1 MPEILPPVL
10 INNGQNIVIPSLY
23 EGGNQI
29 GPLFQTG
36 TQGPRGPNIITST
49 TQSDGTANISI
60 LGLTIEDSL
69 ILNGENYSYS
79 EDSLQAHRVALNID
93 ELDNTSDADKPISN
107 ATQSALNNKSD
118 VGHGHVASDISDFNS
133 VASAAAPVQS
143 VNTRVGA
150 IVLTKSDVGLGNVDN
165 TSDANKPISTATA
178 TALSGKVD
186 KVAGKGLSDENYTSA
201 EKSKLAGIADGAEVN
216 VNADWNATSGDA
228 EILNK
233 PTLGSA
239 AAANTTDFATAS
251 QGELA
256 DSALQ
261 PQSVNYV
268 GEYNDGADYSPGD
281 VVLYAGLLYIR
292 VLEPNP
298 GYPPGTVYWEPF
310 TPEIGS
316 PAYDLYVQQSL
327 ANKSNV
333 GHGHSSSDI
342 TDFSSAVSALAAV
355 KSVNTRVGDIVLSK
369 SDVGLDN
376 VDNTSDAD
384 KPISNATQTALNSK
398 VDVIAG
404 KGLSDEN
411 YTSAEKSKLS
421 GIAAGAEVNVNAD
434 WTATSGDAQILNK
447 PSTVAGYNITD
458 AVATSGAQHIDGVKT
473 FTSSPLV
480 PNLTVDSSSSA
491 AVNKAYVDNAAA
503 GIHVHGEV
511 HVILKNSTLAAAS
524 GGTVAYTNG
533 TDGVG
538 AKLTITGGLTVVD
551 ALNAAAGPDPDLS
564 IGERVLIAGETNAA
578 WNGIYVI
585 TAARELTRA
594 TDADTPAKM
603 NGGDFVFVT
612 HGTIH
617 ADTGWICS
625 EPVTS
630 VGVSPVIFVQFS
642 GSGAYDAGVGL
653 QRDGTLFSV
662 KTPVGG
668 AIVADSNGINLGASG
683 VTPNT
688 YGSSTQS
695 AVLTVNDKGLV
706 TSASSSTVTPAVGSI
721 TGLGSGVATFL
732 ASPTSSNL
740 AAAVITDKTG
750 SGALVFGTSPTLS
763 SPTISTALTLNT
775 TTYSYGTGA
784 AAAHRTA
791 LSINNVDNTSDLNK
805 PISTATQSALDLK
818 SDISNPVRTTL
829 TGDGSTS
836 VFAINGAGS
845 LTNPSALIVAIDG
858 ALQEPSVDYTVSSGN
873 ITFTDPLASG
883 AKAVVVSPTNT
894 LQVGELTPSDG
905 SVTSAKLAPNL
916 TLTNPTII
924 GDLTASGTD
933 NTLPNQIADKD
944 ESIITKKDLSAQFL
958 RDYLGSALLFSNGVS
973 SGGSNQFAS
982 THGSLILLGASSI
995 AGIASCQVTVVSPT
1009 ICKIGT
1015 ALGSNS
1021 AGGGG
1026 VISLE
1031 QNHLIRWGVLPERNA
1046 TAFDTIARFRIGD
1059 AGVPSTNYFG
1069 AARNTCGYS
1078 FRITKNPSGNYYD
1091 LRLCLV
1097 SGRGTIS
1104 DASNTS
1110 PIVIT
1115 VTSAGHGLQ
1124 TNDYVEITSVQGNTA
1139 ANGIWQVTRL
1149 TATTFSLNSSVGN
1162 GSFTTSSQAG
1172 LHKITSNT
1180 VTLLPQTYYEIF
1192 TIWNT
1197 DSSSISLFL
1206 NELKETPDLILTGG
1220 DKSIPTLYNQ
1230 TAPVNIFLGSITYN
1244 TATSGGA
1251 TAIMNYNSPMFYKI

>member
-1 MPEILPPVL
+1 MPEIQIPVIDTSPHILVSTPIETEAILPFV
-10 INNGQNIVIPSLY
+10 QH
-23 EGGNQI
+23 
-29 GPLFQTG
+29 TG
-36 TQGPRGPNIITST
+36 TRGPGGPNIISST
-49 TQSDGTANISI
+49 TQSDGTATISI
-60 LGLTIEDSL
+60 EGLIIGDSL
-69 ILNGENYSYS
+69 TLNGENYSYS
-79 EDSLQAHRVALNID
+79 EDSLLAHRVALNID
-93 ELDNTSDADKPISN
+93 ELDNTSDVDKPISN

-186 KVAGKGLSDENYTSA
+186 KVAGKGLSDENYTST
-201 EKSKLAGIADGAEVN
+201 EKSKLAGIAEGAEVN
-216 VNADWNATSGDA
+216 VNADWNAISGDA

-239 AAANTTDFATAS
+239 SAAATSDFATAA

-327 ANKSNV
+327 ANKSNI

-342 TDFSSAVSALAAV
+342 SDFTTAASDAAPV
-355 KSVNTRVGDIVLSK
+355 QSVNTRVGDIVLSK

-384 KPISNATQTALNSK
+384 KPISTATQTALNAK
-398 VDVIAG
+398 VDVVAG
-404 KGLSDEN
+404 KDLSDEN

-434 WTATSGDAQILNK
+434 WNATSGDAQILNK

-533 TDGVG
+533 TDGIG
-538 AKLTITGGLTVVD
+538 AKLVITGGLTIVD
-551 ALNAAAGPDPDLS
+551 ALNASAGPDPDLA

-625 EPVTS
+625 EPVTT

-662 KTPVGG
+662 KTPDGG
-668 AIVADSNGINLGASG
+668 AIIADANGINLGASG

-695 AVLTVNDKGLV
+695 AVVTVNDKGLV
-706 TSASSSTVTPAVGSI
+706 TSASSSTITPALGNI
-721 TGLGSGVATFL
+721 TGFGSNVAAFL
-732 ASPTSSNL
+732 ADPTSAKL
-740 AAAVITDKTG
+740 AAAVVNSKTG
-750 SGALVFGTSPTLS
+750 TDALVFGTAPTIS
-763 SPTISTALTLNT
+763 SPTINTALTLNA
-775 TTYSYGTGA
+775 TTYNYGAGA

-791 LSINNVDNTSDLNK
+791 LGLGTAATTNSTAYAAASHSHGNITNAGAIGTTSDLAVVTGSGGVLTTLSRSGIDSRTSFPNSTVTAATSMNAANTLVLRGASGEVTFGAVTGNGFTSVFDYQFQRLLPGFITATMTLTTSITTNRTIALPDASGTLSLTNHTHGNITSDGAIGSTSGLVVTTTTNGILTTSSRSGIDSRTSFPNDDVTAATSAPTVSTIVKRDSDGASSFNEVTTNSLNIDGNVYFNNISNYSSDATFTYNGSSVTTHRTALNINNVDNTSDADK
-805 PISTATQSALDLK
+805 PISIATQLAIDNSK
-818 SDISNPVRTTL
+818 K
-829 TGDGSTS
+829 
-836 VFAINGAGS
+836 FAIAMAI
-845 LTNPSALIVAIDG
+845 AL
-858 ALQEPSVDYTVSSGN
+858 S
-873 ITFTDPLASG
+873 
-883 AKAVVVSPTNT
+883 
-894 LQVGELTPSDG
+894 
-905 SVTSAKLAPNL
+905 
-916 TLTNPTII
+916 
-924 GDLTASGTD
+924 
-933 NTLPNQIADKD
+933 
-944 ESIITKKDLSAQFL
+944 
-958 RDYLGSALLFSNGVS
+958 
-973 SGGSNQFAS
+973 
-982 THGSLILLGASSI
+982 
-995 AGIASCQVTVVSPT
+995 
-1009 ICKIGT
+1009 
-1015 ALGSNS
+1015 
-1021 AGGGG
+1021 
-1026 VISLE
+1026 
-1031 QNHLIRWGVLPERNA
+1031 
-1046 TAFDTIARFRIGD
+1046 
-1059 AGVPSTNYFG
+1059 
-1069 AARNTCGYS
+1069 
-1078 FRITKNPSGNYYD
+1078 
-1091 LRLCLV
+1091 
-1097 SGRGTIS
+1097 
-1104 DASNTS
+1104 
-1110 PIVIT
+1110 
-1115 VTSAGHGLQ
+1115 
-1124 TNDYVEITSVQGNTA
+1124 
-1139 ANGIWQVTRL
+1139 
-1149 TATTFSLNSSVGN
+1149 
-1162 GSFTTSSQAG
+1162 
-1172 LHKITSNT
+1172 
-1180 VTLLPQTYYEIF
+1180 
-1192 TIWNT
+1192 
-1197 DSSSISLFL
+1197 
-1206 NELKETPDLILTGG
+1206 
-1220 DKSIPTLYNQ
+1220 
-1230 TAPVNIFLGSITYN
+1230 
-1244 TATSGGA
+1244 
-1251 TAIMNYNSPMFYKI
+1251 